1 LFEVCLAERVI
12 APAGKRETC
21 VMGKRKRTREREPA
35 DGTRTVRLQ
44 ELIRE
49 EVNFM
54 LRSEVRDPRLE
65 GVVVTMVELAGD
77 GSRARLWYGAAD
89 DDDKTEACERVAGFI
104 RVRLAESLGLKRTPE
119 LRFRRDPASRLFG
132 EAMEGE
138 L

>member
-1 LFEVCLAERVI
+1 
-12 APAGKRETC
+12 
-21 VMGKRKRTREREPA
+21 MGKRKRTREREPA

-77 GSRARLWYGAAD
+77 GSRARLWSDLSASEIFHFSKGVRWRSGFD
-89 DDDKTEACERVAGFI
+89 VLAG
-104 RVRLAESLGLKRTPE
+104 PY
-119 LRFRRDPASRLFG
+119 FRSARRRPFWCHQTSVISTL
-132 EAMEGE
+132 
-138 L
+138 